1 MLEQYLRVKPVQ
13 ASHNWNSHLRKQ
25 KTFIMTIFATNF
37 KKLVHFQNIFPKKP
51 ENSRTQIEK
60 ICVKQEGVLLRQQ
73 FLGALDTCIWKNA
86 VYRKKKVFERRKN
99 NF

>member
-13 ASHNWNSHLRKQ
+13 NSHDRNSHLRKQ
-25 KTFIMTIFATNF
+25 KTFNMTIFATNF
-37 KKLVHFQNIFPKKP
+37 KNLVHFQNIFPKKL

-60 ICVKQEGVLLRQQ
+60 ICVKQEGVLLRLQ
-73 FLGALDTCIWKNA
+73 FLGAFDTCIWKNA